1 MRVDLL
7 SHYPTFGGRCLL
19 VLLHC
24 NGVWGHAMQHSHV
37 LTARF
42 VGLLRLPVSSSVSD
56 GVRWLRRVSA
66 AYATTWRRA
75 FAACTLYDELS
86 SLSIAE
92 LTRRG
97 IRPDDISRCVF
108 NALAG

>member
-1 MRVDLL
+1 
-7 SHYPTFGGRCLL
+7 
-19 VLLHC
+19 
-24 NGVWGHAMQHSHV
+24 MQHSHV

-42 VGLLRLPVSSSVSD
+42 VRLLRLPVSSSFSD
-56 GVRWLRRVSA
+56 GVRWLRRVPA

-92 LTRRG
+92 LMRR
-97 IRPDDISRCVF
+97 RMKPEDISRYVF
-108 NALAG
+108 KALAG